1 MIEKQIKKGIIL
13 ITILL
18 VGLFF
23 GLVTASKADATTN
36 QTIPEPKPFH
46 FKLQDWAQSEWND
59 IKTFQAENW
68 ADGKAQ
74 LNRNKEQVSNLFQ
87 TLADGLST
95 LVKPNEDTSK

>member
-1 MIEKQIKKGIIL
+1 MIEKQFKKGVIL

-36 QTIPEPKPFH
+36 QIIPEPKPFH

-59 IKTFQAENW
+59 IKTFQEKNW

-87 TLADGLST
+87 NIADAISNIVT
-95 LVKPNEDTSK
+95 PDKQ

>member
-1 MIEKQIKKGIIL
+1 MIEKQFKKGVIL

-59 IKTFQAENW
+59 IKTFQEKNW

-87 TLADGLST
+87 NIADAISNIVT
-95 LVKPNEDTSK
+95 PDKQ

>member
-1 MIEKQIKKGIIL
+1 MVAKQIKKAVIV

-18 VGLFF
+18 AGLFF
-23 GLVTASKADATTN
+23 GLVTASKADANTN
-36 QTIPEPKPFH
+36 QTIPQPKPLH
-46 FKLQDWAQSEWND
+46 FKWQDWAQSEWND
-59 IKTFQAENW
+59 IKTVQAENW

-87 TLADGLST
+87 TLADGLSS

>member
-1 MIEKQIKKGIIL
+1 MVEKQIKKAVIV

-23 GLVTASKADATTN
+23 GLVTASNADANTN
-36 QTIPEPKPFH
+36 QVVPEPKPFEM
-46 FKLQDWAQSEWND
+46 KLKNWAQEEWTD
-59 IKTFQAENW
+59 IKTYQAKNW

-87 TLADGLST
+87 NIADAISNIVT
-95 LVKPNEDTSK
+95 PDSQ

>member
-1 MIEKQIKKGIIL
+1 MIEKQFKKGVIL

-36 QTIPEPKPFH
+36 QVIPEPKPFH

-59 IKTFQAENW
+59 IKTFQEKNW
-68 ADGKAQ
+68 VDGKEQ

-87 TLADGLST
+87 NIADAISNIVT
-95 LVKPNEDTSK
+95 PDKQ

>member
-36 QTIPEPKPFH
+36 QTIPEPKPFEM
-46 FKLQDWAQSEWND
+46 KLKNWAQEEWND

>member
-1 MIEKQIKKGIIL
+1 MVEKQSKKAVIV

-23 GLVTASKADATTN
+23 GLVTASNAEANTN
-36 QTIPEPKPFH
+36 QIVPEPKPFH

-59 IKTFQAENW
+59 IKTYQAENW
-68 ADGKAQ
+68 EDGKAQ

-87 TLADGLST
+87 NIADAISNIIT
-95 LVKPNEDTSK
+95 TDKQ

>member
-1 MIEKQIKKGIIL
+1 MVEKQFKKAVIV

-23 GLVTASKADATTN
+23 GLVTAGNAEANTN
-36 QTIPEPKPFH
+36 QVVPEPKPFEM
-46 FKLQDWAQSEWND
+46 KLKNWAQEEWND
-59 IKTFQAENW
+59 IKTYQAENW

-87 TLADGLST
+87 NIADAISNIVT
-95 LVKPNEDTSK
+95 PDSQ

>member
-1 MIEKQIKKGIIL
+1 MVEKQFKKAVIV

-23 GLVTASKADATTN
+23 GLVTASNAEANTN
-36 QTIPEPKPFH
+36 QVVPEPKPFH

-59 IKTFQAENW
+59 IKTYQAENW
-68 ADGKAQ
+68 EDGKAQ

-87 TLADGLST
+87 NIADAISNIIT
-95 LVKPNEDTSK
+95 TDKQ

>member
-1 MIEKQIKKGIIL
+1 MIEKQFKKAVIV

-18 VGLFF
+18 AGLFF

-36 QTIPEPKPFH
+36 QTIPQPKPLH

-59 IKTFQAENW
+59 IKTFQEKNW

>member
-1 MIEKQIKKGIIL
+1 MVEKQIKKAVII

-23 GLVTASKADATTN
+23 GLVNQAGAETN
-36 QTIPEPKPFH
+36 QTLPEPKPLH
-46 FKLQDWAQSEWND
+46 FKVLDIAQTEWND
-59 IKTFQAENW
+59 IKTYQAKNW

-87 TLADGLST
+87 NIADAISNIVT
-95 LVKPNEDTSK
+95 PDKQ